1 MYPCIS
7 YPGARHWDAFF
18 ALGCAH
24 LASLAPA
31 AGLPR
36 AVTISLAAAAALLAA
51 PLTLVAGRSSESEA
65 PRLLAALAAATA
77 AGVALAARVGM
88 PRLDAKRV
96 AVAVVA
102 ASAAVGSAP
111 AVTAH
116 FLPLQEFGA
125 AYALAARL
133 GGPSLHARAA
143 QLALVTVHV
152 QLPLGYA
159 GVAYLR
165 VAQIRK
171 NRLLEVAA
179 GERSAAL
186 YIRGVVEFILFTVAP
201 YFAQR
206 SSMEI
211 LNHLCFV
218 DFANSVERSLRL
230 DTALADDGALAAA
243 AASNMTIEAHA
254 SALRSVVGTTYPL
267 ALTPYPCP

>member
-1 MYPCIS
+1 MT
-7 YPGARHWDAFF
+7 
-18 ALGCAH
+18 L
-24 LASLAPA
+24 
-31 AGLPR
+31 
-36 AVTISLAAAAALLAA
+36 SLAAAAALLAA
-51 PLTLVAGRSSESEA
+51 PLTLVGGRFSESEA
-65 PRLLAALAAATA
+65 PRLLAALAVATA

-88 PRLDAKRV
+88 PRRDAKRV

-102 ASAAVGSAP
+102 AAAAVGSAP

-186 YIRGVVEFILFTVAP
+186 YIRGVVEFILFTAAP

-218 DFANSVERSLRL
+218 DFANSVEKSLRL

-254 SALRSVVGTTYPL
+254 SALRSVVGTTYP
-267 ALTPYPCP
+267 